1 MASACGDLC
10 TREPCNNRYCTAYDD
25 EHRCRESQ
33 RSRDN
38 ESRDL
43 RGLGPGRRNV
53 RGKRGLSGKRFRSFV
68 VSTQI
73 VYGPWFPCNCPA
85 LCNWFALPAGFS
97 NISTGFVYGE
107 PSVYRVPEPVIL
119 EQPVVQYPGTAF
131 RWRY

>member
-53 RGKRGLSGKRFRSFV
+53 HGKRGLSGKRFRSFV
-68 VSTQI
+68 VSTGSTRLSCIPSNRLRPLVPLQLSRL
-73 VYGPWFPCNCPA
+73 VQ
-85 LCNWFALPAGFS
+85 LVRFAGGF
-97 NISTGFVYGE
+97 
-107 PSVYRVPEPVIL
+107 
-119 EQPVVQYPGTAF
+119 
-131 RWRY
+131 

>member
-1 MASACGDLC
+1 MMMSIDVENHNEAVITKVVICAGLALVAAMSAVNAGSRASV
-10 TREPCNNRYCTAYDD
+10 
-25 EHRCRESQ
+25 SV
-33 RSRDN
+33 RSWC
-38 ESRDL
+38 
-43 RGLGPGRRNV
+43 PPV
-53 RGKRGLSGKRFRSFV
+53 RPV
-68 VSTQI
+68 CPVSPQI

-85 LCNWFALPAGFS
+85 LCNWFALPAGFR